1 MSRYPNQFQNQFSP
15 PRVVDYGQS
24 NAVVARFMNNV
35 YAWMSAGLALTAVV
49 AWWVSSQ
56 GQYLRTIF
64 NPGSLIFLFLVEIG
78 LAMAISYAVNKISAG
93 VATALFLLYAAI
105 NGLTFS
111 VIFLAYRLPDIGVA
125 FAITAGMFGG
135 MSLIG
140 FVTKIDLTRFRSFLI
155 MGLIGLC
162 IASFV
167 NLFWANGPLYWIVTY
182 SAVALFLALTAYDT
196 QVLKQIAYATES
208 DPAMANRLAINGALK
223 LYLDF
228 INLFLFMLRILGSRR
243 N

>member
-1 MSRYPNQFQNQFSP
+1 MSRYPTPYQSQPQ
-15 PRVVDYGQS
+15 VMDYGS

-35 YAWMSAGLALTAVV
+35 YAWMAAGLALTAVV
-49 AWWVSSQ
+49 AWMISQ
-56 GQYLRTIF
+56 NAQAMATVF
-64 NPGSLIFLFLVEIG
+64 NRGTFLLLILVELG
-78 LAMAISYAVNKISAG
+78 LVMAISYAINKIGTG

-111 VIFLAYRLPDIGVA
+111 IIFVAYKLGDIGVA

-140 FVTKIDLTRFRSFLI
+140 FVTKMDLSSFRGLLI
-155 MGLIGLC
+155 MGLLGVV
-162 IASFV
+162 IASIV
-167 NLFWANGPLYWIVTY
+167 NIFMQSTMLYWIITY
-182 SAVALFLALTAYDT
+182 VAVAVFLGLTAYDT
-196 QVLKQIAYATES
+196 QKLKQIAYATEG
-208 DPAMANRLAINGALK
+208 DPRLANRLAINGALT

-228 INLFLFMLRILGSRR
+228 INLFLLVLRIMGSRR

>member
-1 MSRYPNQFQNQFSP
+1 MSRYPAPYSSQPQ
-15 PRVVDYGQS
+15 VLEYGTS
-24 NAVVARFMNNV
+24 AVVARFMNNV
-35 YAWMSAGLALTAVV
+35 YAWMAAGLALTAVV

-78 LAMAISYAVNKISAG
+78 LVMAISYAVNKISAG
-93 VATALFLLYAAI
+93 VATALFLLYAAV

-111 VIFLAYRLPDIGVA
+111 AIFLIYRLPDIGVA
-125 FAITAGMFGG
+125 FAVTAGMFGG

-140 FVTKIDLTRFRSFLI
+140 YTTKIDLTRFRSFLI
-155 MGLIGLC
+155 MGLIGLV
-162 IASFV
+162 IASVV
-167 NLFWANGPLYWIVTY
+167 NMFMASSALYWIVTY
-182 SAVALFLALTAYDT
+182 AGVGLFLALTAYDT
-196 QVLKQIAYATES
+196 QVLKQIAYATEN
-208 DPAMANRLAINGALK
+208 DPAMANRLAINGALR

-228 INLFLFMLRILGSRR
+228 INLFLFILRILGSRR